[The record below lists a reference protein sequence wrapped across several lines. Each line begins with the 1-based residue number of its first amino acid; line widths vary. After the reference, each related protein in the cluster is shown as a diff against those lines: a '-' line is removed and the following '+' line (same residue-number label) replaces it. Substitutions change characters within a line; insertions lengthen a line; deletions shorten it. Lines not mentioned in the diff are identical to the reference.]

1 MEAKRKTFWIYI
13 EQALPWLVLAI
24 LLTYTYSKF
33 FMHPYGFR
41 FGTQTGRIMHVFI
54 QQPEPTLRV
63 GDQLVQ
69 VGPVRWEDFY
79 ADLRVTFFKGAKP
92 GDVVPVVVVRNDQT
106 LTIPWTYP
114 GLNPGDF
121 YDQLPSEWVLAYFFW
136 IAGTLTILLLRP
148 KDERWLLLAG
158 FNFLTAI
165 WVIVGSGNSAYHTW
179 YSALVLRVAIW
190 LCVPVYLHLHWVFPR
205 PLGKLPLL
213 LVGGVYAIALALVIA
228 QGLQLLPKG
237 LYYLGFIVA
246 LLGSLILL
254 IAHAVRQPQV
264 RRDLRFLL
272 VAIFLALIPSIG
284 IGLAS
289 GIVSIPPGVSS
300 LGLLSFPLIPFG
312 YLYATYR
319 RQLGEFEL
327 RLNRLI
333 SLYLFLILLG
343 TLMVPLVVVT
353 TTRIQSPEGTMVLEI
368 TGGLLVILIT
378 VFGFPLFQ
386 NFVERRW
393 LGIRLSPENLL
404 EVYSARITTS
414 SSLSGLVQLLRDEVL
429 PSLLVRQ
436 FVFLQFD
443 GNSTKVL
450 LATGAIAEDIPVGPG
465 LSPLMAQMGKYCFP
479 HLSDS
484 DPSWPWV
491 RLVIPLRI
499 GEGIIGLWLFGRR
512 DPDDVYSQAE
522 LPILRSLADQ
532 TAIALSNILQTERLR
547 ALYQSNINRYEQERF
562 RLALDLHDSVL
573 NQAAA
578 MLMNLDSS
586 SLSPG
591 FQEAYDR
598 FTQRLREIVS
608 DLRPPMLNYGLKPAL
623 EALADNLMER
633 SGDTVSVVVNI
644 QADEVSYPQNI
655 EQHLFR
661 IVQEACEN
669 ALRHGQARRISISG
683 QLGAQE
689 VDLSIEDDGIGF
701 DMGQGLELEDLL
713 AHKHFGLAGMVERA
727 KLLDAEINIATAP
740 RAGTRIRVAWNSSVG

>member
-1 MEAKRKTFWIYI
+1 M
-13 EQALPWLVLAI
+13 
-24 LLTYTYSKF
+24 
-33 FMHPYGFR
+33 
-41 FGTQTGRIMHVFI
+41 
-54 QQPEPTLRV
+54 
-63 GDQLVQ
+63 
-69 VGPVRWEDFY
+69 
-79 ADLRVTFFKGAKP
+79 
-92 GDVVPVVVVRNDQT
+92 
-106 LTIPWTYP
+106 
-114 GLNPGDF
+114 
-121 YDQLPSEWVLAYFFW
+121 
-136 IAGTLTILLLRP
+136 
-148 KDERWLLLAG
+148 
-158 FNFLTAI
+158 
-165 WVIVGSGNSAYHTW
+165 
-179 YSALVLRVAIW
+179 
-190 LCVPVYLHLHWVFPR
+190 
-205 PLGKLPLL
+205 
-213 LVGGVYAIALALVIA
+213 LVIA

-254 IAHAVRQPQV
+254 IAHAVRQPEV

-272 VAIFLALIPSIG
+272 VAVFLALIPSIG

-386 NFVERRW
+386 NFMERRW

-547 ALYQSNINRYEQERF
+547 ALYQANINRYEQERF

-633 SGDTVSVVVNI
+633 SGDTVSVVVNV

-727 KLLDAEINIATAP
+727 RLLDAEINIATAP
-740 RAGTRIRVAWNSSVG
+740 RAGTRIRVTWNSSVG